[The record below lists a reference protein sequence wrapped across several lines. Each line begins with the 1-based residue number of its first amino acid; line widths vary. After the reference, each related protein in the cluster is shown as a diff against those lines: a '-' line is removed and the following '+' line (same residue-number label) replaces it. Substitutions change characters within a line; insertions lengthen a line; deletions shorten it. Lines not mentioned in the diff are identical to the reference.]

1 MFSLSAQDFLEL
13 KEIREGVVIL
23 KNKGLRIILM
33 VSSLNF
39 ALKSQEEQEATIY
52 QFQNF
57 LNSLDFSCQILVQSK
72 KLNIT
77 GYLEKISEREKKEKS
92 ELIQLQIKEYRNFI
106 SQIVKEGDIMHKN
119 FFVIVPFSLSEPKS
133 IISSSSMTDEDFQR
147 ARNQLLQRV
156 RFIML
161 GLRSCGLTSRPL
173 NSLELAEFYWSHYHP
188 TESEKGFY
196 PDFPPDLVK

>member
-13 KEIREGVVIL
+13 KEVREGVVIL